1 VKRKN
6 VRSELFEDVKAEFY
20 VKKRKRRKENTKEM
34 K

>member
-6 VRSELFEDVKAEFY
+6 ARCELFEDVKAEFY